1 MQQRVRLRIGFV
13 GAFRGRDLR
22 GARARESDEGSI
34 SRRLELRNESVT
46 DSPAHMHVTCMRSS
60 CVMIHMPGHVAQT
73 LDEPSMTILTHL
85 HARSPKGAPRWAVME
100 EDQGRGIEPVF
111 RRRRH
116 PVTT

>member
-46 DSPAHMHVTCMRSS
+46 DSPAHMHALIMCDDT
-60 CVMIHMPGHVAQT
+60 
-73 LDEPSMTILTHL
+73 
-85 HARSPKGAPRWAVME
+85 HARTRGADP
-100 EDQGRGIEPVF
+100 G
-111 RRRRH
+111 
-116 PVTT
+116 

>member
-1 MQQRVRLRIGFV
+1 
-13 GAFRGRDLR
+13 
-22 GARARESDEGSI
+22 
-34 SRRLELRNESVT
+34 
-46 DSPAHMHVTCMRSS
+46 MRSS

-73 LDEPSMTILTHL
+73 LDEPSMTILRHL